1 VSFFI
6 SGGKQM
12 AVATKENVMERT
24 VEQPKTFKMMEAP
37 PTQEYHYLHRVVGP
51 MALPDGTLNGDML
64 DLEVMNWLQ
73 GGYRIVEVHF
83 LGQHKGVDGNVHGY
97 VYGYHL
103 VKG

>member
-1 VSFFI
+1 
-6 SGGKQM
+6 M
-12 AVATKENVMERT
+12 AAKEAVLEPKT
-24 VEQPKTFKMMEAP
+24 TEAPKTFRVAEERP
-37 PTQEYHYLHRVVGP
+37 PVQEYHYLHRVVGP

-64 DLEVMNWLQ
+64 DMEVMNWLQ
-73 GGYRIVEVHF
+73 GGYRIEAVHF

>member
-1 VSFFI
+1 
-6 SGGKQM
+6 M
-12 AVATKENVMERT
+12 AVATKEQIKMET
-24 VEQPKTFKMMEAP
+24 VGEAPKTFRVAEERP
-37 PTQEYHYLHRVVGP
+37 PAQEYHYLHRVVGP

-73 GGYRIVEVHF
+73 GGYRIQSVHF

>member
-1 VSFFI
+1 
-6 SGGKQM
+6 M
-12 AVATKENVMERT
+12 PVATKEPIKVQTQEL
-24 VEQPKTFKMMEAP
+24 PKTFKVADELKA
-37 PTQEYHYLHRVVGP
+37 QEYHYLHRVVGP
-51 MALPDGTLNGDML
+51 TALPDGTLNGDML

-73 GGYRIVEVHF
+73 GGYRIQAVHF

>member
-1 VSFFI
+1 
-6 SGGKQM
+6 M

-24 VEQPKTFKMMEAP
+24 TEAKVETPSAHPQAKTFKMMEASL
-37 PTQEYHYLHRVVGP
+37 TQEYHYLHRVVGP

>member
-1 VSFFI
+1 
-6 SGGKQM
+6 M
-12 AVATKENVMERT
+12 AVATKEMVERI
-24 VEQPKTFKMMEAP
+24 EAPKTFKEAVP
-37 PTQEYHYLHRVVGP
+37 PTGQQYHYLHRVVGP

-64 DLEVMNWLQ
+64 DLEVMAWLE

-83 LGQHKGVDGNVHGY
+83 LGQHKGTDGNVHGY

>member
-1 VSFFI
+1 
-6 SGGKQM
+6 M
-12 AVATKENVMERT
+12 AVKEKEAIKAET
-24 VEQPKTFKMMEAP
+24 VGEAPKTFKLAEEP
-37 PTQEYHYLHRVVGP
+37 RGQEYHYLHRVVGP

-73 GGYRIVEVHF
+73 GGYRIQAVHY
-83 LGQHKGVDGNVHGY
+83 LGQHKGDDGNVRGY